1 MTDVAINRDANFGK
15 PLISP
20 TVPGGPPSPL
30 EQLRTKVRAAQTD
43 FVQALKIEFEAML
56 ERAENFGDEIDEVQ
70 FDGHESVSKTLGNVV
85 KGLSIIVDLLSDP
98 NED

>member
-1 MTDVAINRDANFGK
+1 
-15 PLISP
+15 
-20 TVPGGPPSPL
+20 
-30 EQLRTKVRAAQTD
+30 
-43 FVQALKIEFEAML
+43 ML